1 MCICEYILASVWE
14 NNGVLGDRT
23 VWEKLYVSIRMLGC
37 DDACW
42 RMYGLV
48 KREWQDRYFGGT
60 ADTIKFW

>member
-60 ADTIKFW
+60 AGTIKFW